1 MPHKWAAALIYK
13 EKEKE
18 KESTQYFLPNISC
31 LSRLA
36 VWKSLFQQFGY

>member
-13 EKEKE
+13 KRKKEKE
-18 KESTQYFLPNISC
+18 KESTQHFLPNISC

-36 VWKSLFQQFGY
+36 V